1 MISETKEGT
10 VRYITRILRHAWKGA
25 ARFAPASCWSLLL
38 FFLSA
43 AATLSEKTPEL
54 ESAMC
59 ASGSGA
65 FLSLL
70 FALLLEGTCF
80 PRPAQYGIF
89 FLPAALYPYFASLS
103 GTDQWYAAAGISAA
117 ALALSCWILCRRYG
131 SAAFPRLFAG
141 MLKSAGLALL
151 LLLSLE
157 TCLFAWDSLIMDIRG
172 AWYEVVLE
180 FSLFAGGFQFFLA
193 WVPKEAGP
201 APAALT
207 WVLRRL
213 LFPVYLVLLAILYG
227 YLGKIGVTG
236 TLPSGEINWF
246 ASLAVL
252 GYTVFYFLDPL
263 PEGKLCQ
270 WWPRYGAL
278 FLAPVAAVQL
288 WCVYIR
294 LSAYGL
300 TMLRYASLLCTAFG
314 LLVMVSGLFQ
324 RGRILFYPLAA
335 ALLLAVTVTPLQL
348 RQVPV
353 RDQEMRAQQVMESA
367 GMMRGGD
374 IVEGRPLRPEERERL
389 LSAYRYLRH
398 HDEGEVYTF
407 ASQIAQS
414 PVLEALSEAA
424 YDKDSPYAWRE
435 RLPDM
440 VISVAGYDRLIPFR
454 ESVEDGRLRIACGED
469 FLWEEDAQAYLEGLF
484 EKEHRKGTMAGSE
497 MIWQADLDHQV
508 VFQRVERIAQEGKPV
523 RYDTEGFLLVKVP

>member
-1 MISETKEGT
+1 M
-10 VRYITRILRHAWKGA
+10 RHVKRLIQQVGQGA
-25 ARFAPASCWSLLL
+25 LRFAGASLWSFL
-38 FFLSA
+38 FFMLSA
-43 AATLSEKTPEL
+43 YGTLFESTPALECALAA
-54 ESAMC
+54 A
-59 ASGSGA
+59 GSGA
-65 FLSLL
+65 FLSLFLAL
-70 FALLLEGTCF
+70 FLEGKERALPFPLGQSVFLLPALL
-80 PRPAQYGIF
+80 
-89 FLPAALYPYFASLS
+89 YFYFSPLS
-103 GTDQWYAAAGISAA
+103 SVDRGYAAAGIAGA
-117 ALALSCWILCRRYG
+117 ALALSAGALCRRYG
-131 SAAFPRLFAG
+131 AAAFPRIFTG
-141 MLKSAGLALL
+141 TLKAAGLTLL
-151 LLLSLE
+151 LALTLG
-157 TCLFAWDSLIMDIRG
+157 TCLFAADTLLFDIRD
-172 AWYEVVLE
+172 AWYGVVLE
-180 FSLFAGGFQFFLA
+180 FSLFACGFQFFLS
-193 WVPKEAGP
+193 WIPKEAGP
-201 APAALT
+201 VPEALVK
-207 WVLRRL
+207 VLRRI

-246 ASLAVL
+246 ASLSVL
-252 GYTVFYFLDPL
+252 GYAVFYFLDPA
-263 PEGKLCQ
+263 PEGKILP
-270 WWPRYGAL
+270 WWSRYGPL
-278 FLAPVAAVQL
+278 LLAPVAAVQL
-288 WCVYIR
+288 YCVYIR

-335 ALLLAVTVTPLQL
+335 ALLLAVTVTPFQL

-374 IVEGRPLRPEERERL
+374 IVEGRPLRLEERERL

-398 HDEGEVYTF
+398 HDDGEVYTF

-414 PVLEALSEAA
+414 PILEALSEAA
-424 YDKDSPYAWRE
+424 YGKDSPYAWRE

-484 EKEHRKGTMAGSE
+484 ESEHRKGTMAGSE

-508 VFQRVERIAQEGKPV
+508 VFQRIERIAQEGKPV

>member
-1 MISETKEGT
+1 M
-10 VRYITRILRHAWKGA
+10 RYITRILRHAWKGA

-300 TMLRYASLLCTAFG
+300 TMPRYASLLCTFFG
-314 LLVMVSGLFQ
+314 LLVMASGLFQ

-335 ALLLAVTVTPLQL
+335 ALLLMVTVTPLHL
-348 RQVPV
+348 RQVPI
-353 RDQEMRAQQVMESA
+353 RDQEMRAQQVMEAA
-367 GMMRGGD
+367 GMMREGG
-374 IVEGRPLRPEERERL
+374 IVEGRPLTEAERERL
-389 LSAYRYLRH
+389 LSAYRYLRR
-398 HDEGEVYTF
+398 HDDGEVYTF
-407 ASQIAQS
+407 ASQIARS
-414 PVLEALSEAA
+414 PVLEALSEAE
-424 YDKDSPYAWRE
+424 YGRSSRYMYRE
-435 RLPDM
+435 LAADAA
-440 VISVAGYDRLIPFR
+440 ISIAGYTRLIRFK
-454 ESVEDGRLRIACGED
+454 ESTEDGWLRIHGAED
-469 FLWEEDAQAYLEGLF
+469 FHWEGDAQAYLAGLF
-484 EKEHRKGTMAGSE
+484 EDEPGKNKILEDGMA
-497 MIWQADLDHQV
+497 WQADPSHQV
-508 VFQRVERIAQEGKPV
+508 VFQRVERVQNEGRPP
-523 RYDTEGFLLVKVP
+523 RYDMEGFLLVKEP